1 MIEAYA
7 TELEVVVQRV
17 VSPLDTGSIHGR
29 GQGLLRGG
37 RGQGLLRGDRG
48 VELTFLIDHSDF
60 VSLRQRMLGGAGE
73 VRFRVSLGDVTAID
87 AAGGGSA
94 SWPPPGQGGA
104 GPPFRNPPSP

>member
-1 MIEAYA
+1 VIEAYA

-17 VSPLDTGSIHGR
+17 VSPLDTGSIH
-29 GQGLLRGG
+29 G

-104 GPPFRNPPSP
+104 GPPFRNLPSL